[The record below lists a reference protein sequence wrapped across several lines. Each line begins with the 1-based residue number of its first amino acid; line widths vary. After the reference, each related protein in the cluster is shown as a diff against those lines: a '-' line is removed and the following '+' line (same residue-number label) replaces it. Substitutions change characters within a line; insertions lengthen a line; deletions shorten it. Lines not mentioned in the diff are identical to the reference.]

1 MADSRARIMG
11 HLSVKV
17 IWKTTAQALSKL
29 PEWAQYPLQLLL
41 CILLSILVGSLTIL
55 WVRENPFEV
64 YRLLF
69 QEAFLRS
76 LGLMIAIQRA
86 TPLIFTSMA
95 AAIAFQGGAINMGL
109 AGQFMVGA
117 AIAAV
122 AGYGLH
128 PMPAIVHIPLVFLLC
143 AIGGAG
149 AAFIPAIFKRMSG
162 VSEVITGMIS
172 NLLIPHLISLVFSSS
187 RLLRA
192 ARFGASSQGIR
203 ESACLPQFAE
213 ITAGGLGAGT
223 KANVGLFV
231 AVGLALVLS
240 WLLKRSKLGY
250 EIRMTR
256 MNYTFAEFA
265 GIRASRS
272 FFISMMLSGAVAA
285 LAGTVEIL
293 GVWREYRLG
302 TLVVGNKGLIVALI
316 GGQNLVGALVA
327 ALFYGGL
334 ESGAMN
340 VSWFTSIPRPLID
353 ILVEF
358 IVIFS
363 ALPSMRSFF
372 TGNTFSD
379 TERLGGH
386 LVARQR

>member
-1 MADSRARIMG
+1 MRSSFSRY
-11 HLSVKV
+11 LF
-17 IWKTTAQALSKL
+17 
-29 PEWAQYPLQLLL
+29 QLLL
-41 CILLSILVGSLTIL
+41 CVMLSILVGSLIVL
-55 WVRENPFEV
+55 IVGENPITV

-69 QEAFLRS
+69 REAFFS
-76 LGLMIAIQRA
+76 PLGLMIAIQRA
-86 TPLIFTSMA
+86 TPLIFTSVA

-122 AGYGLH
+122 AGYGLP
-128 PMPAIVHIPLVFLLC
+128 PMPSVIAIPLIFLLC

-149 AAFIPAIFKRMSG
+149 AAFIPAIFRRVSG

-172 NLLIPHLISLVFSSS
+172 NLLIPPLIMFVINSNSS
-187 RLLRA
+187 LRA
-192 ARFGASSQGIR
+192 ARFGASSQGVR
-203 ESACLPQFAE
+203 ESVQLPQFAE
-213 ITAGGLGAGT
+213 ITRGGLGAGT
-223 KANVGLFV
+223 KANVGLFI
-231 AVGLALVLS
+231 AIGLALILS
-240 WLLKRSKLGY
+240 WLLSRSKIGY

-256 MNYTFAEFA
+256 ANYSFAEFA

-293 GVWREYRLG
+293 GVWRQYQMG

-316 GGQNLVGALVA
+316 GGQHLVGSLLA

-340 VSWFTSIPRPLID
+340 VAWFTSIPRPLVD
-353 ILVEF
+353 ILVEL
-358 IVIFS
+358 IVIMS
-363 ALPSMRSFF
+363 AFPSMRSFF
-372 TGNTFSD
+372 SGSEFSD
-379 TERLGGH
+379 VERLGGRF
-386 LVARQR
+386 VSRRR